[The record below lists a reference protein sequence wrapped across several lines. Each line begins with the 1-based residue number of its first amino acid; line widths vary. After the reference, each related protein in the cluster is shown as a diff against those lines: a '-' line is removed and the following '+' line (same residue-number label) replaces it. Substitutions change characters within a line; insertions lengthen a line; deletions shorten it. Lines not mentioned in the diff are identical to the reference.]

1 MQLKADYEFLSKI
14 IHAFAWNPVRFADVQ
29 EEDLSSERRKN
40 EYGMIAVALKDVG
53 AKLQGHI
60 QRNMSGS

>member
-1 MQLKADYEFLSKI
+1 MESGE
-14 IHAFAWNPVRFADVQ
+14 FADVQ